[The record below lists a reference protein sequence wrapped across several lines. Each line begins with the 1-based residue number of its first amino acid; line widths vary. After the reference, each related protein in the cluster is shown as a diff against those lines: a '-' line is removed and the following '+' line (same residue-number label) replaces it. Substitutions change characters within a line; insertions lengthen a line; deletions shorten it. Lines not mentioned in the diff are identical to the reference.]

1 MYEIYINVGFFML
14 KLFFDCCRKTDQ
26 LKINR
31 YYNYSKIKIIES
43 TEKYMER
50 VKDSYNELK
59 KDANIFENNNEPD
72 YHKYLQEV
80 YK

>member
-1 MYEIYINVGFFML
+1 
-14 KLFFDCCRKTDQ
+14 
-26 LKINR
+26 
-31 YYNYSKIKIIES
+31 
-43 TEKYMER
+43 MER

-80 YK
+80 YKEMKEKVIEYGYEVNDEENNIDFNNINNF